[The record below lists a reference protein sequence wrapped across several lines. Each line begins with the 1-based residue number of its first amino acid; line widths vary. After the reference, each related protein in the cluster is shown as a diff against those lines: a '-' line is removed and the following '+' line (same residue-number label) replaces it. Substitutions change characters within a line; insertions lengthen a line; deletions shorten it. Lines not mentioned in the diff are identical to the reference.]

1 MGKLTFVSQYARRVS
16 IVMMAIA
23 VLMLIDGVYQT
34 AMHLKWRHWLPATL
48 AAGGTIT
55 QTAGSGPAESR
66 PLGSQPA
73 TSRPA
78 ETQPSGTR
86 PAGTQPAVAP
96 PAATHAKARPP
107 AQPPADPSEPP
118 AVSAAIRKRSIFAPP
133 RPKTPRPTLTGVLGR
148 VALFRTADGKTVGI
162 AEGESG
168 HGMKVKTIRNYEVV
182 VEYEGKTDTMKLF
195 SDPGSSGSPAPLKE
209 IEPDRRSR
217 R

>member
-1 MGKLTFVSQYARRVS
+1 MGKLTFVSQHARRVS
-16 IVMMAIA
+16 IVMMAVA
-23 VLMLIDGVYQT
+23 ALMLIDGVYQT
-34 AMHLKWRHWLPATL
+34 SMHLRWRHWLPATL
-48 AAGGTIT
+48 AAGGTTT
-55 QTAGSGPAESR
+55 QPAGSQPTES
-66 PLGSQPA
+66 PPSGSRPA

-78 ETQPSGTR
+78 ETRPSGTR
-86 PAGTQPAVAP
+86 PAATQPAVAP
-96 PAATHAKARPP
+96 TATQAKARPP
-107 AQPPADPSEPP
+107 AQPSANPSEPP

-168 HGMKVKTIRNYEVV
+168 HGMKVKTIRDYEVV

-195 SDPGSSGSPAPLKE
+195 SDPGSSGSPAPRTE
-209 IEPDRRSR
+209 TEPDRRSR